1 MSKDMLVSLLD
12 LPDITQLKNDLAAKG
27 IHIRRAMTP
36 DKYVILPEVENMMS
50 VYAKG
55 EADVCFSR
63 QPVSLFIATIRDKV
77 IGFACYDGTYR
88 NFFGPT
94 AVQKEYQGLGIG
106 KALLVETLADM
117 RNVGYAYAIIGSAG
131 PAKFYE
137 KCVGAKEIEGS
148 DPGIYKDFLL
158 LLKEE
163 SHD

>member
-1 MSKDMLVSLLD
+1 MSKDMLVSLLE
-12 LPDITQLKNDLAAKG
+12 LPDNTQLKKDLQEKG
-27 IHIRRAMTP
+27 IFIRRAMTP
-36 DKYVILPEVENMMS
+36 DKYVILPEVEKMMS
-50 VYAKG
+50 IYAKG

-63 QPVSLFIATIRDKV
+63 QPVSLFIATKKDKV

-94 AVQKEYQGLGIG
+94 AVAEEYQGLGIG
-106 KALLVETLADM
+106 KALLIEALTDM

-131 PAKFYE
+131 PAHFYE

>member
-1 MSKDMLVSLLD
+1 MSNDMLVPLLGI
-12 LPDITQLKNDLAAKG
+12 PDNTALKAELASKG

-36 DKYVILPEVENMMS
+36 DKYIILPEIERLMS

-55 EADVCFSR
+55 EADSSFSR
-63 QPVSLFIATIRDKV
+63 TPVSLFIATKADKV

-94 AVQKEYQGLGIG
+94 AVDPQYQGMGIG
-106 KALLVETLADM
+106 KALLVEALLDM

-131 PAKFYE
+131 PTKFYE
-137 KCVGAKEIEGS
+137 KCVGAIEIPNS

-158 LLKEE
+158 NLKK
-163 SHD
+163 S